1 MLGVKRSEIN
11 ASTCRKS
18 KMLLW
23 FVDAITIPGGVD
35 EEAIRKILIQL
46 LLI

>member
-1 MLGVKRSEIN
+1 MLGVNRSEN
-11 ASTCRKS
+11 NTSTWRKP

-23 FVDAITIPGGVD
+23 FVDAITIPDGAD
-35 EEAIRKILIQL
+35 EETIRKILIQL